1 MDKRPI
7 RPIKGVSMTGNST
20 EHNNSDYVPTEEDF
34 TREEPPR
41 KVRWFRKF
49 VGISQGFF
57 AILVIFVMLPPYLY
71 IFLYSPEEKKVIE
84 HLFEA
89 QRRAASG
96 GDVYYEIGGSRYS
109 KGYLNRIYDTL
120 QNQGVFSTD
129 PKSQDK
135 QFYLRESLNI
145 DILVNQALK
154 ENVLND
160 PAAIHLLTLSTR
172 KTLADYYFQKVL
184 RQSGAKIKTSVSDA
198 EVMDFY
204 LKNAKAYSDK
214 KVDKDTALKSIRFT
228 LNEMLRNN
236 VNQELQNQRN
246 LMIQRLRNTSKVN
259 ISSNADFG
267 Y

>member
-1 MDKRPI
+1 MGTS
-7 RPIKGVSMTGNST
+7 KGSG
-20 EHNNSDYVPTEEDF
+20 EGEYIPTEEDF
-34 TREEPPR
+34 NKEEPPR
-41 KVRWFRKF
+41 KESRFRKL

-57 AILVIFVMLPPYLY
+57 AIMVIFIMLPPYLY
-71 IFLYSPEEKKVIE
+71 IFLYSPEEKKVLD
-84 HLFEA
+84 HFFDA
-89 QRRAASG
+89 HHRAAASS
-96 GDVYYEIGGSRYS
+96 DFYYEIGGAKYS
-109 KGYLNRIYDTL
+109 KAYLNRIYDTL

-145 DILVNQALK
+145 DILVNQALR
-154 ENVLND
+154 ENILND
-160 PAAIHLLTLSTR
+160 PAAINLLSLSLR
-172 KTLADYYFQKVL
+172 KTLADYYFQKML
-184 RQSGAKIKTSVSDA
+184 KQSGAKVKTSISDA

-246 LMIQRLRNTSKVN
+246 LMIQRLRNVSKVN
-259 ISSNADFG
+259 VSSNADFG

>member
-1 MDKRPI
+1 
-7 RPIKGVSMTGNST
+7 
-20 EHNNSDYVPTEEDF
+20 VPSEEDF
-34 TREEPPR
+34 NREEPPR
-41 KVRWFRKF
+41 KVSFFRKF

-71 IFLYSPEEKKVIE
+71 IFLYSPEEKKLLE
-84 HLFEA
+84 YFFDA

-96 GDVYYEIGGSRYS
+96 ADYYYEIGSAKYS
-109 KGYLNRIYDTL
+109 KAYLNRVYDTL
-120 QNQGVFSTD
+120 QKQGVFSED

-154 ENVLND
+154 DNVLND
-160 PAAIHLLTLSTR
+160 PAAVHLLSLSAR
-172 KTLADYYFQKVL
+172 KTLADYYFQKLL
-184 RQSGAKIKTSVSDA
+184 RESGAKFKTSVSEA

-204 LKNAKAYSDK
+204 LKNAKAYSEK
-214 KVDKDTALKSIRFT
+214 KVDKDTALKSIRYT

-236 VNQELQNQRN
+236 VSQELQNQRN
-246 LMIQRLRNTSKVN
+246 QLIQKLKNVSKVS